1 MFLVAHGSD
10 DNFFFVKLISNVM
23 KGIINFMGAECF
35 FRKDELLVFSL
46 NQKYNAN
53 AVIIT

>member
-23 KGIINFMGAECF
+23 KAIINFMGAECF
-35 FRKDELLVFSL
+35 FRKDELLVFPL